1 MDGYLLWL
9 SNFVCSDEEIAKY
22 SSLLNCLYSYNFSAM
37 MSRDEDRIIDAE
49 QQRRDFLRDYPNIVL
64 NFDNGPTILE
74 VLVALARKLDDLV
87 GYSESCPE
95 RWFWYMIRSL
105 GLLSYDNRN
114 FNEVEVLRILERFVE
129 RRYQP
134 DGEGG
139 CCYFPSGRDLRD
151 VDIWYQWMW
160 YLNSLDEFQEEM

>member
-9 SNFVCSDEEIAKY
+9 SNFVCSDEEIANY
-22 SSLLNCLYSYNFSAM
+22 SNLLNCLYSFCFKAIIP
-37 MSRDEDRIIDAE
+37 RDEDRIIDAI
-49 QQRRDFLRDYPNIVL
+49 QQRRDFIRDYPNMNL
-64 NFDNGPTILE
+64 NIDNDPSILE

-95 RWFWYMIRSL
+95 RWFWYMIKSL
-105 GLLSYDNRN
+105 GLIEYTNENYD
-114 FNEVEVLRILERFVE
+114 EVDVLRVLERFIN

-139 CCYFPSGRDLRD
+139 CCYFPSGIDLRD

-160 YLNSLDEFQEEM
+160 YLNSLEEFK